1 MEKFGPMIRELRLSK
16 GLTLNEL
23 AKDIVSVPFLS
34 KYERGGSDISVAHF
48 FQLMD
53 RLNVRFSEFE
63 VANLVSEQEK
73 QDAFLEKYSYAV
85 NNDNIILLRQ
95 LLTDEKQYY
104 QQNSNVRHV
113 HNQII
118 LKQYIHNLSQ
128 LPYDQEGIKVI
139 KDYLMKVEDW
149 HLYEIELF
157 GNSIFFLPLATS
169 EFLVKTAIKKTY
181 LMDKISNNKHVLA
194 QVIANVITRMIES
207 EEILKAQKLIELAKK
222 QLTNTNFYYEKNYL
236 HFFEGYCLLKSGKEL
251 GKKYCEQALE
261 VMKILEDYE
270 LANHLTLYLNNH
282 GFKL

>member
-34 KYERGGSDISVAHF
+34 KYERGGSDISVEHF

-53 RLNVRFSEFE
+53 RLNVRLSEFE
-63 VANLVSEQEK
+63 ALNANLKQET
-73 QDAFLEKYSYAV
+73 QDSFLEKYSYAA
-85 NNDNIILLRQ
+85 NNDNLILLNQ
-95 LLTDEKQYY
+95 LLADEKQYY
-104 QQNSNVRHV
+104 QQSANIRHL

-118 LKQYIHNLSQ
+118 LKQYINNMTH
-128 LPYDQEGIKVI
+128 LPYNQEDSKVI

-194 QVIANVITRMIES
+194 QVIANVITRMIEA

-222 QLTNTNFYYEKNYL
+222 QLTNTNFYYEKNYI

-270 LANHLTLYLNNH
+270 LANRLTIYLNNH

>member
-34 KYERGGSDISVAHF
+34 KYERGGSDISVEHF

-53 RLNVRFSEFE
+53 RLNVRLSEFE
-63 VANLVSEQEK
+63 ALNANLKQET
-73 QDAFLEKYSYAV
+73 QDSFLEKYSYAA
-85 NNDNIILLRQ
+85 NNDNLILLNQ
-95 LLTDEKQYY
+95 LLADEKQYY
-104 QQNSNVRHV
+104 QQSANIRHL

-118 LKQYIHNLSQ
+118 LKQYINNMTH
-128 LPYDQEGIKVI
+128 LPYNQEDSKVI

-194 QVIANVITRMIES
+194 QVIANVITRMIEA

-270 LANHLTLYLNNH
+270 LANRLTIYLNNH

>member
-34 KYERGGSDISVAHF
+34 KYERGASDISAENF
-48 FQLMD
+48 FQLLD
-53 RLNVRFSEFE
+53 RLNVRLSEFE
-63 VANLVSEQEK
+63 ALNANLKQET
-73 QDAFLEKYSYAV
+73 QDAFLEKYSYAA
-85 NNDNIILLRQ
+85 NNDNLILLNQ
-95 LLTDEKQYY
+95 LLADEKQYY
-104 QQNSNVRHV
+104 QQSANIRHL

-118 LKQYIHNLSQ
+118 LKQYINNMTH
-128 LPYDQEGIKVI
+128 LPYNQEDSKVI

-194 QVIANVITRMIES
+194 QVIANVITRMIEA

-270 LANHLTLYLNNH
+270 LANRLTIYLNNH

>member
-34 KYERGGSDISVAHF
+34 KYERGGSDISVEHF

-53 RLNVRFSEFE
+53 RLNVRLSEFE
-63 VANLVSEQEK
+63 ALNANLKQET
-73 QDAFLEKYSYAV
+73 QDSFLEKYSYAA
-85 NNDNIILLRQ
+85 NNDNLILLNQ
-95 LLTDEKQYY
+95 LLADEKQYY
-104 QQNSNVRHV
+104 QQSANIRHL

-118 LKQYIHNLSQ
+118 LKQYINNMTH
-128 LPYDQEGIKVI
+128 LPYSQEDSKVI

-194 QVIANVITRMIES
+194 QVIANVITRMIEA

-222 QLTNTNFYYEKNYL
+222 QLTNTNFYYEKNYI

-270 LANHLTLYLNNH
+270 LANHLTIYLNNH

>member
-34 KYERGGSDISVAHF
+34 KYERGGSDISVEHF

-53 RLNVRFSEFE
+53 RLNVRLSEFE
-63 VANLVSEQEK
+63 ALNANLKQET
-73 QDAFLEKYSYAV
+73 QDSFLEKYSYAA
-85 NNDNIILLRQ
+85 NNDNLILLNQ
-95 LLTDEKQYY
+95 LLADEKQYY
-104 QQNSNVRHV
+104 QQSANIRHL

-118 LKQYIHNLSQ
+118 LKQYINNMTH
-128 LPYDQEGIKVI
+128 LPYNQEDSKVI

-194 QVIANVITRMIES
+194 QVIANVITRMIEA

-222 QLTNTNFYYEKNYL
+222 QLTNTNFYYEKNYI

-270 LANHLTLYLNNH
+270 LANHLTIYLNNH